1 MALVALLLVV
11 GLLTTR
17 APRAFVTGFGE
28 RPRATPEERLRWL
41 ADHEA
46 GHAVVAWDCPLVGE
60 VSGMRIEPTSGGEA
74 LWHGRVDHDWTE
86 EHSAARDAWDVVIA
100 LSGLSAEIITYGQ
113 VRTLLMRDLDE
124 ALAAARSFCRRGGRW
139 SLPAPPV
146 AMPFRVACAPEDARV
161 LAQAW
166 SVACAIVGARR
177 DAHARLAEAIV
188 ARRHLGATE
197 LTAILGTRS

>member
-113 VRTLLMRDLDE
+113 VRTLLMRDSRRGACGRPLLLSAGW
-124 ALAAARSFCRRGGRW
+124 ALVAAGPTGRHAVPRRMRAGGCARAGSGLVGRLRDCRR
-139 SLPAPPV
+139 
-146 AMPFRVACAPEDARV
+146 
-161 LAQAW
+161 
-166 SVACAIVGARR
+166 
-177 DAHARLAEAIV
+177 
-188 ARRHLGATE
+188 
-197 LTAILGTRS
+197 